1 MERITQKRDQAA
13 HWVDATAIETLP
25 DGDTRARPSSGWRS
39 NEDALE
45 LAEQQW
51 RSASDK
57 LDALKAQGKSR
68 SATAQQLLA
77 QKVTFATMLHAFGVE
92 DA

>member
-1 MERITQKRDQAA
+1 MERITQKRDGAA
-13 HWVDATAIETLP
+13 HGVDATASETLP
-25 DGDTRARPSSGWRS
+25 DGGYAGAAVERLAQY
-39 NEDALE
+39 EDALE

>member
-1 MERITQKRDQAA
+1 MGLYKVLL
-13 HWVDATAIETLP
+13 VDDEEDIRVGISRKM
-25 DGDTRARPSSGWRS
+25 DWSGLGFELVGEAENGR
-39 NEDALE
+39 DALE

>member
-1 MERITQKRDQAA
+1 MSGYRVQTAQFPKEYIAQQRLTVRDQG
-13 HWVDATAIETLP
+13 LP
-25 DGDTRARPSSGWRS
+25 VFRCRPR
-39 NEDALE
+39 LE

-57 LDALKAQGKSR
+57 LDALKAQGNSR

>member
-1 MERITQKRDQAA
+1 MDLYKVLL
-13 HWVDATAIETLP
+13 VDDEEDIRVGISRKM
-25 DGDTRARPSSGWRS
+25 DWSGLGFELVGEAENGR
-39 NEDALE
+39 DALE

>member
-1 MERITQKRDQAA
+1 MALRFRQA
-13 HWVDATAIETLP
+13 
-25 DGDTRARPSSGWRS
+25 GRAQG
-39 NEDALE
+39 A
-45 LAEQQW
+45 
-51 RSASDK
+51 
-57 LDALKAQGKSR
+57 GKSR

>member
-1 MERITQKRDQAA
+1 MGLYKVLL
-13 HWVDATAIETLP
+13 VDDEEDIRVGISRKM
-25 DGDTRARPSSGWRS
+25 DWSGLGFELVGEAENGR
-39 NEDALE
+39 DALE

-57 LDALKAQGKSR
+57 LDALKAQGNSR

>member
-1 MERITQKRDQAA
+1 MERITQKR
-13 HWVDATAIETLP
+13 ETLP
-25 DGDTRARPSSGWRS
+25 DGGYAGAAVERLAQY
-39 NEDALE
+39 EDALE